1 MGAYSSPRIREA
13 DAVINWT
20 RAAVIGSLAGAAFWA
35 AAVYALITSE
45 GAVAAWVAVG
55 AVAVALLVVGALLYR
70 RGQSSE
76 RRCYGAGLVLAP
88 FTGLVPVAVF
98 SAAGLVAH
106 LGAGI

>member
-1 MGAYSSPRIREA
+1 M
-13 DAVINWT
+13 INWT

-35 AAVYALITSE
+35 AAVYALVTSE
-45 GAVAAWVAVG
+45 GAVVTWTAVAV
-55 AVAVALLVVGALLYR
+55 VAVALLVVGLVLYR
-70 RGQSSE
+70 AGGSPE